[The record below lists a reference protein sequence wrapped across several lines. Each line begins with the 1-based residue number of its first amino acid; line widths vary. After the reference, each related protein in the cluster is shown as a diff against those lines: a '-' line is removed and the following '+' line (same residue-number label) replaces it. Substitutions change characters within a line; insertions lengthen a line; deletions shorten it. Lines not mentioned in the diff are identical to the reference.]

1 MKTSRAILF
10 LCALAV
16 CGAPSIVF
24 AGGSVG
30 FEQVEP
36 LLREQPATYRWLAS
50 TLRFPDSAFAE
61 VRFAP
66 YFRKLGGGR
75 MGPYNFT
82 AQTRDRAHP
91 GRVEIVVCTT
101 SQFVDAKDHPVR
113 GDRIFLAAR
122 VIEHLSSIV
131 VRDESQSPVPVL
143 CPESDQQ

>member
-1 MKTSRAILF
+1 MPSI
-10 LCALAV
+10 ALA
-16 CGAPSIVF
+16 
-24 AGGSVG
+24 GGTVG

-50 TLRFPDSAFAE
+50 TLRFPDSAFAQ

-75 MGPYNFT
+75 MGPYSFT
-82 AQTRDRAHP
+82 AQPRDSARA
-91 GRVEIVVCTT
+91 GQVEVVVCTT
-101 SQFVDAKDHPVR
+101 SQFVDAAGHTLQ
-113 GDRIFLAAR
+113 GDRIFSASQ

-131 VRDESQSPVPVL
+131 VRDESPSSVPAE